1 LLAGC
6 RQADFCFEYLHL
18 LAGGRRHLLAGCRQ
32 TGFDFEIFAF
42 FCPSAGFRLVSGNIC
57 LLAGARLIFY
67 FRLSPSSG
75 WWHLLAG
82 CRQAGFCFE
91 YPHLLAGGRRHLLAG
106 YCQAGFDFNFFAFFC
121 PSAAF

>member
-1 LLAGC
+1 MYFFLPLPASGLRLVVGILSAAGS
-6 RQADFCFEYLHL
+6 RK
-18 LAGGRRHLLAGCRQ
+18 
-32 TGFDFEIFAF
+32 TSNI
-42 FCPSAGFRLVSGNIC
+42 PGFRLVSGNIC